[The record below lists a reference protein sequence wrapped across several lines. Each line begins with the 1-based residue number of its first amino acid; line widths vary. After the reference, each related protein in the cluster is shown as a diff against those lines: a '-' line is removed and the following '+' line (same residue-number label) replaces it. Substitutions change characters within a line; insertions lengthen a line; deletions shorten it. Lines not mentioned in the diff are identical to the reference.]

1 MMWRARFRVGCL
13 MASDAVGLAA
23 VFLTSA
29 AVYLHLGGKYELREY
44 LNLWPIL
51 IVFWFVAGIIRL
63 YHGHIFY
70 PGAPL
75 APVEELRRMFC
86 AVTLTYLI
94 LFAFLAL
101 TRRNTD
107 YSRLVLL
114 VSWFLSAGLLVPLRS
129 LVRSLLKRFRLGQ
142 IPVLIAGYGR
152 TGRQLAEEIGGSSY
166 YGFALAGFL
175 DDEPVPGRLGSLNEA
190 VPIAR
195 ERGITVLL
203 CCLPLPLIQ
212 ECLRDYMAYFTH
224 VSIITN
230 EKGFPISWAYPINV
244 EGLPGIELTNQ
255 LRQPVPRF
263 LKISVEVFLAG
274 MGILFLWP
282 LFLLLALMVRLSSS
296 GPIFYRAK
304 RLGLGGRNI
313 EVFKFRTMYADAD
326 KRLEEMLAQNPELAA
341 EWRSK
346 FKLDND
352 ARITPL
358 GRFLRKTSL
367 DELPQLFN
375 VLRGE
380 MAMVGPRPI
389 VEAEKAY
396 YGEHYEVFCRVK
408 PGITGLWQVSGR
420 SDISYDRRVA
430 LDLYYVFN
438 WSIWLDLY
446 ILAMTFLEVTRC
458 RGAK

>member
-1 MMWRARFRVGCL
+1 MIG
-13 MASDAVGLAA
+13 DAVGLAV
-23 VFLTSA
+23 VFLVCA
-29 AVYLHLGGKYELREY
+29 AVYRYFGGEYQLLEY

-51 IVFWFVAGIIRL
+51 IVFWFVAAVIRL
-63 YHGHIFY
+63 YHGNVFY

-75 APVEELRRMFC
+75 APVEELRRMFF

-101 TRRNTD
+101 TRRMTD
-107 YSRLVLL
+107 YSRFVLL
-114 VSWFLSAGLLVPLRS
+114 TSWFLSAGLLVPLRS
-129 LVRSLLKRFRLGQ
+129 LVRGLLKRFRLGQ
-142 IPVLIAGYGR
+142 IPVLIVGYGH
-152 TGRQLAEEIGGSSY
+152 TGRQLAEVIAHSSY
-166 YGFALAGFL
+166 YGFTLAGFL
-175 DDEPVPGRLGSLNEA
+175 DDEPFTGRLGALNDT

-195 ERGITVLL
+195 KRRITVLL
-203 CCLPLPLIQ
+203 CCLPFTSIQ
-212 ECLRDYMAYFTH
+212 HNLRDYLAYFTH

-230 EKGFPISWAYPINV
+230 ENGFPISWAYPINV
-244 EGLPGIELTNQ
+244 EGLPGIELVNQ
-255 LRQPVPRF
+255 LRQPMPRL
-263 LKISVEVFLAG
+263 LKITVEVFLAA

-282 LFLLLALMVRLSSS
+282 LFLLLALMVRLSSP
-296 GPIFYRAK
+296 GPVFYRAK
-304 RLGLGGRNI
+304 RLGLGGESI

-420 SDISYDRRVA
+420 SDTSYDRRVG

-438 WSIWLDLY
+438 WSIWLDFY
-446 ILAMTFLEVTRC
+446 ILAMTFLEVARC